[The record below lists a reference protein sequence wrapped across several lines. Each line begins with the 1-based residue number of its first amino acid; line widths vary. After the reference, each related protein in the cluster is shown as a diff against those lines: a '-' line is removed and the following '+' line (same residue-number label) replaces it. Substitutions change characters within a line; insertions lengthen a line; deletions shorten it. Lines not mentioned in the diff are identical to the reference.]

1 MKKNIFLFL
10 ISSFFLIGC
19 AEESVIEP
27 DIDPKDKF
35 IGTWSV
41 KEEITGQATQNYSSI
56 IVADSSNTS
65 KIKIGNIYNLGAG
78 AKLSALVAGN
88 TLDISSQV
96 ITGISIAGTGS
107 YAGTSFILNYTAN
120 EGSETI
126 NVKATYTK

>member
-10 ISSFFLIGC
+10 ISSFFLVGC
-19 AEESVIEP
+19 AEEAVIEP

-35 IGTWSV
+35 IGTWAV
-41 KEEITGQATQNYSSI
+41 KEEIIGQSTQNYSSI

-88 TLDISSQV
+88 TIDISSQV
-96 ITGISIAGTGS
+96 ITGISIAGAGS

>member
-1 MKKNIFLFL
+1 MKKNFYIFLLSSL
-10 ISSFFLIGC
+10 ILVGC
-19 AEESVIEP
+19 AEEAVIEP
-27 DIDPKDKF
+27 DIDPKLKF
-35 IGTWSV
+35 IGTWAV

-65 KIKIGNIYNLGAG
+65 KINIGNIYNLGAG

-88 TLDISSQV
+88 TLDISSQS
-96 ITGISIAGTGS
+96 ISGISIAGTGS

-120 EGSETI
+120 DGSETI

>member
-1 MKKNIFLFL
+1 MKKYIYLFL
-10 ISSFFLIGC
+10 TTSLILVGC
-19 AEESVIEP
+19 AEEGQIEP

-41 KEEITGQATQNYSSI
+41 KEEIIGQATQNYSSI

-88 TLDISSQV
+88 TLEISSQS
-96 ITGISIAGTGS
+96 ITGINIAGTGS
-107 YAGTSFILNYTAN
+107 YAGTSFILNYTAI
-120 EGSETI
+120 ESSETI